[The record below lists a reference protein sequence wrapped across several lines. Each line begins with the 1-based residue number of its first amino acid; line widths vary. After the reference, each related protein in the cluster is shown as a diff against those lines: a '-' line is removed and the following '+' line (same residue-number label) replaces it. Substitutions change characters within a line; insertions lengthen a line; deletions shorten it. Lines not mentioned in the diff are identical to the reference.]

1 MTRNE
6 RINYHIN
13 AICQEVFGYISEN
26 SDSEK
31 GGWIPAVKIK
41 NNLGLKVPE
50 YPQNKDKSAR
60 GWLFGIAARRLED
73 MGMIE
78 YENSGSRSF
87 CRVNRQNKINN
98 ISG

>member
-6 RINYHIN
+6 RIKYYID
-13 AICQEVFGYISEN
+13 AISQEVFGYISEN

-31 GGWIPAVKIK
+31 DGWISTVRIK
-41 NNLGLKVPE
+41 DDLGLKVPE

-73 MGMIE
+73 VGMIE
-78 YENSGSRSF
+78 YDNSGTRSY
-87 CRVNRQNKINN
+87 CRVKENKGITF
-98 ISG
+98 